1 MYYYSVIINVIKE
14 LSKVNLYATFLLNF
28 KKLPLYQAYKLPILI
43 YGKVKIID
51 LNGQIQI
58 DCKEFKF
65 GMIKI
70 GGSHE
75 IVVSSIEP
83 TEILIKGKIIFSGNA
98 RFGKGIKMIV
108 WKRGNI
114 YFGNNFSIGTN
125 SHIVSFRKINFGSNC
140 LISWKC
146 NFYDTDFHFMKNIIT
161 DEINDN
167 CGEINIGNNTWIGS
181 HVTILKNTSFPDE
194 IIVGSNS
201 LCSGNYLEKVD
212 NKSIIA
218 GNPAKLVK
226 KNTVYIFNSN
236 EEKINF
242 NKYIN

>member
-1 MYYYSVIINVIKE
+1 MTYVRVIFNVLKE
-14 LSKVNLYATFLLNF
+14 LYKVNLFATFLVNF
-28 KKLPLYQAYKLPILI
+28 KKLPLNQAYKLPILL
-43 YGKVKIID
+43 YGKVKIIE
-51 LNGQIQI
+51 LNGLIQI
-58 DCKEFKF
+58 DCKEVKF

-70 GGSHE
+70 GGDHE

-83 TEILIKGKIIFSGNA
+83 TEILIKGKIIFGGNA
-98 RFGKGIKMIV
+98 RFGKGIKIIV

-125 SHIVSFRKINFGSNC
+125 SHIVSFRKINFGNNC

-146 NFYDTDFHFMKNIIT
+146 NLYDTDFHFMKNIMT

-181 HVTILKNTSFPDE
+181 HVTILKNTLFPDE

-201 LCSGNYLEKVD
+201 LCSGNYLEKVES
-212 NKSIIA
+212 KSIIA
-218 GNPAKLVK
+218 GNPAKQIK
-226 KNTVYIFNSN
+226 KNTVYTYDGNKA
-236 EEKINF
+236 KIYF